1 MMDYF
6 LQTNSIR
13 IVDVLIKV
21 QSPHEKHLF
30 DRLAEWLRGSQK
42 NQALTLFGHI
52 VRKHPTWLHKVVHY
66 SLMKEILKLLK
77 TEKEIIPL
85 MSALLCIIV
94 LLPIIP
100 SLMSSFFQDL
110 FEAFSHLASWNCMN
124 PSKLSHDL
132 LVHLQIG
139 LYTLFHR
146 LYGMYPCNF
155 IAFLRLE
162 YVNKENAAVFTHTI
176 KPLLESVKMHPLLVS
191 SNEKAEVNAIRWKK
205 KEPHDVVVECARFS
219 LDNVEKHQ
227 ENNADCN
234 CHMKPFDFSP
244 SIMETVQSPVLSS
257 LHKEKLMDYSRYG
270 NIWSPSDVVLA
281 TPPPINNSVPHT
293 PTPNI
298 PSYSKTPITSG
309 GHTAGS
315 SPPETAIEATPETTP
330 MKDHSLKQNVRPFP
344 ASNACR
350 SMWKEQNLSQ
360 PSSPLKKETSPF
372 GFPEPI
378 KKSDSPSIVTS
389 QKLLRLVNDRNQ
401 SFHQNSTPSS
411 PNPINE
417 HSPEILQSRKN
428 QMNFDSPLIP
438 VNTSLDSNHDELE
451 STTEQNNS
459 GIHENEDFETE
470 GSPCCDGGLHIPD
483 QRSILDFAR
492 RRFRMYSHCVAET
505 NYYSSA
511 GTSPADQNTGS
522 LMKISATAKLK
533 RSNSWPEL
541 KRFKSSLV
549 QIETRKIVNS
559 KEFQVKKFEPLKE
572 ICSSSTQ
579 TIQQW
584 PEFYEHMFLGIFS
597 EENRS
602 KAAEQIDELPNRIP
616 QLSDDILDSYIALS
630 IKKRPLGNQRQSE
643 ESLRDQIQLLVLQL
657 QYERH
662 RREIH
667 AERNRRLLGKS
678 RSNRSIESHN
688 STLRDQVN
696 RLSTEILTLNT
707 DLNSLRKKMNSKEQE
722 YFIESNSW
730 KIKYQNEI
738 EENKMLRSNIETLKI
753 RLTEESKA
761 KKLINTEVQN
771 VSGELFDLKND
782 MQQALYQANLGQQ
795 YREELT
801 NLQKEMILLG
811 EIQIKCRE
819 KLAELNSLKAR
830 DAELD
835 YLQQSY
841 KEEIIGL
848 FNFFFAKLYF

>member
-1 MMDYF
+1 
-6 LQTNSIR
+6 
-13 IVDVLIKV
+13 
-21 QSPHEKHLF
+21 
-30 DRLAEWLRGSQK
+30 
-42 NQALTLFGHI
+42 
-52 VRKHPTWLHKVVHY
+52 
-66 SLMKEILKLLK
+66 
-77 TEKEIIPL
+77 

-100 SLMSSFFQDL
+100 SLMSAFFQDL

-162 YVNKENAAVFTHTI
+162 YINKENAAVFTHTI

-191 SNEKAEVNAIRWKK
+191 SNEKAEVNATRWKK
-205 KEPHDVVVECARFS
+205 KEPHDVVVECARFT

-227 ENNADCN
+227 ETNADCC

-244 SIMETVQSPVLSS
+244 GIMETAQSPALSS
-257 LHKEKLMDYSRYG
+257 LHKEKLMDYTRYG

-281 TPPPINNSVPHT
+281 TPPPVNNSSGNNTVPHT

-309 GHTAGS
+309 GHISGS
-315 SPPETAIEATPETTP
+315 SPPEAAIEATPETTP
-330 MKDHSLKQNVRPFP
+330 MKDHSLKQNVRTFP

-350 SMWKEQNLSQ
+350 SMWKAQNVSQ

-372 GFPEPI
+372 GFPDP
-378 KKSDSPSIVTS
+378 KSDSPTVATS

-401 SFHQNSTPSS
+401 LFHQNSTPSS

-417 HSPEILQSRKN
+417 HSPDILLNRKN
-428 QMNFDSPLIP
+428 QMSFDSPI
-438 VNTSLDSNHDELE
+438 VAANTSLDSNHDEQE

-459 GIHENEDFETE
+459 GNHENEDFETE
-470 GSPCCDGGLHIPD
+470 GSPCSAGGLHIPD
-483 QRSILDFAR
+483 SRSMMDFAR
-492 RRFRMYSHCVAET
+492 RRFRMYSHCVPDT
-505 NYYSSA
+505 NYYCSA
-511 GTSPADQNTGS
+511 GTSPAETNTGS
-522 LMKISATAKLK
+522 FMKISATAKLK

-541 KRFKSSLV
+541 KRFKSSLL
-549 QIETRKIVNS
+549 QTETKKIVNS
-559 KEFQVKKFEPLKE
+559 KEFVKQFQPTKE

-597 EENRS
+597 EENKF
-602 KAAEQIDELPNRIP
+602 KAAEQSGELPNRIP
-616 QLSDDILDSYIALS
+616 QPSDDILHSYIALS
-630 IKKRPLGNQRQSE
+630 IKKRPTGNQRQSE
-643 ESLRDQIQLLVLQL
+643 ESLRDQIQLLALQL

-696 RLSTEILTLNT
+696 RLSIEISTLNT
-707 DLNSLRKKMNSKEQE
+707 DLNSLRKKFNSKEQE
-722 YFIESNSW
+722 YLNESNSW

-738 EENKMLRSNIETLKI
+738 EENKMLRTNIETLQI
-753 RLTEESKA
+753 RLAEESKA
-761 KKLINTEVQN
+761 KKLMNTEVQN
-771 VSGELFDLKND
+771 VSGELFDLRND
-782 MQQALYQANLGQQ
+782 MQQATYQANLGQQ

-835 YLQQSY
+835 FLQQSY

-848 FNFFFAKLYF
+848 FEFF